1 MSTSGTETYEG
12 CLQTQFK
19 HLPPQLALKPSLVR
33 LQSFQTS
40 KEVYEL
46 RNFTYTNGKNC
57 PKCSFF
63 KCHFFVEPVA

>member
-12 CLQTQFK
+12 YLQTQFK
-19 HLPPQLALKPSLVR
+19 HLPPQLALKLSLVR
-33 LQSFQTS
+33 LQSFQAS

-57 PKCSFF
+57 PKCSSLSGIFLSSQ
-63 KCHFFVEPVA
+63 